1 MSLMRW
7 PSNDQIQKNFD
18 ECLKDAV
25 ELGQWPPSDQG
36 FDEDVDVALR
46 QVAKSYPD
54 VRGDLVASA
63 RLALAGQFDGSNT
76 QRRLAEMAA
85 IRSAAERK

>member
-63 RLALAGQFDGSNT
+63 RLALAGQFDGTN
-76 QRRLAEMAA
+76 AERQAA
-85 IRSAAERK
+85 RMHAMMDAAERK